1 MSTQLMRRVAAWSLI
16 FISMAASASDKPGK
30 PDERGRA
37 VYERCLACH
46 AVEQHRTGPAHCG
59 LFGRK
64 AGTAPGF
71 ADYSDAMK
79 RSGWVWSPATLNAF
93 LKAPM
98 QALPGTSMGYDG
110 VKDDGERAALIA
122 WLRTATRPGADCKMP
137 K

>member
-1 MSTQLMRRVAAWSLI
+1 MCQVAAWSLVLI
-16 FISMAASASDKPGK
+16 GMAASASDK

-46 AVEQHRTGPAHCG
+46 AIEQHRTGPAHCG

-64 AGTAPGF
+64 AGSAPGF
-71 ADYSDAMK
+71 AYYSDAMK
-79 RSGWVWSPATLNAF
+79 RSGWVWTPATLNTF

-98 QALPGTSMGYDG
+98 QALPGTSMGYAG

-122 WLRTATRPGADCKMP
+122 WLQKAAKPGAACQIP
-137 K
+137 R